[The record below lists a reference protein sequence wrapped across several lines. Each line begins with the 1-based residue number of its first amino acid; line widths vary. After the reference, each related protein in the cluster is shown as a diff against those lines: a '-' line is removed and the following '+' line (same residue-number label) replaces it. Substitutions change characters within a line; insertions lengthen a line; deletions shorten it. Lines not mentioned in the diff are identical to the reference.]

1 MQEAIANLP
10 RPGRGSIAYRRRA
23 GAKNAAGTDAR
34 PGLMFLGGFM
44 SDMEGT
50 KAQWLE
56 GFAAARGLPSL
67 RFDYSGHG
75 RSEGAFTDGTIGAW
89 LDDALDVF
97 DQLTEGPQVL
107 AGSSMGGWIAL
118 LLALRRPER
127 VRGIVGIAAAP
138 DFTEDLIHRE
148 LDDAQRATL
157 MRDGILHL
165 ASEYSETPYPIT
177 RQLIEEGRNHLLL
190 DAPIA
195 VSCPLHLVHGRMDS
209 DVPWQTATRIAEKIA
224 HPDVAITFIDDGDH
238 RLSRQQDLARIGAA
252 LDDVIGSGFRG

>member
-10 RPGRGSIAYRRRA
+10 RVGRGSIAYRRRA
-23 GAKNAAGTDAR
+23 SAKNAAGTPAQ

-50 KAQWLE
+50 KAQWLD
-56 GFAAARGLPSL
+56 GFAAAAGLSCI

-75 RSEGAFTDGTIGAW
+75 RSEGNFTDGTIGAW
-89 LDDALDVF
+89 LDDALDVL
-97 DQLTEGPQVL
+97 DHLTEGPQVL

-118 LLALRRPER
+118 LVALRRPER

-148 LDDAQRATL
+148 LDDAQRETL

-165 ASEYSETPYPIT
+165 ASEYSETAYPIT

-190 DAPIA
+190 NAPIA
-195 VSCPLHLVHGRMDS
+195 VPCPVSLVHGQMDS
-209 DVPWQTATRIAEKIA
+209 DVPWQTAIQIMERIA
-224 HPDVAITFIDDGDH
+224 HPQVTATFIKDGDH
-238 RLSRQQDLARIGAA
+238 RLSREQDLARIGTA
-252 LDDVIGSGFRG
+252 LNDVIWSGLGG

>member
-1 MQEAIANLP
+1 
-10 RPGRGSIAYRRRA
+10 
-23 GAKNAAGTDAR
+23 
-34 PGLMFLGGFM
+34 MFLGGFM

-56 GFAAARGLPSL
+56 GFAAGRSLPSL

-89 LDDALDVF
+89 LDDALAVF
-97 DQLTEGPQVL
+97 DRLTEGPQVL
-107 AGSSMGGWIAL
+107 AGSSMGSWIAL

-127 VRGIVGIAAAP
+127 VQGIVGIAAAP
-138 DFTEDLIHRE
+138 VFTEDLIHRE
-148 LDDAQRATL
+148 LDDAQRAAL

-195 VSCPLHLVHGRMDS
+195 VPCPVHMVHGLMDS
-209 DVPWQTATRIAEKIA
+209 DVPWQTATRIAEKITR
-224 HPDVAITFIDDGDH
+224 PQVTVTFIDDGDH
-238 RLSRQQDLARIGAA
+238 RLSREADLARIGAA
-252 LDDVIGSGFRG
+252 LDGMIGSGLGG